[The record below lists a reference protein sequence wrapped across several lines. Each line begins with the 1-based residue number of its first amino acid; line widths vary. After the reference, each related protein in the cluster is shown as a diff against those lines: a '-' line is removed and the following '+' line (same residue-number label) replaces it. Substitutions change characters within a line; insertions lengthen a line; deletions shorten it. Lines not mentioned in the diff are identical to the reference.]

1 MAGQLADLLA
11 RPEVPDLDD
20 ALPLLPSTGNPL
32 AVRTEL
38 NAVDLRGVAFV
49 GEYAAFPPGVPEP
62 QTGVGAATAE
72 KITVGMKVDT
82 FDSTLVTRQSSQQL
96 GGLQVPDLDS
106 SGLTARTD
114 QLLGG
119 AKPDALNTRVVTC
132 RMMI

>member
-1 MAGQLADLLA
+1 MAGQLTDLFA

-62 QTGVGAATAE
+62 QTGWTAVE
-72 KITVGMKVDT
+72 SG
-82 FDSTLVTRQSSQQL
+82 
-96 GGLQVPDLDS
+96 QVPRHLGAVGS
-106 SGLTARTD
+106 SLSAP
-114 QLLGG
+114 QEI
-119 AKPDALNTRVVTC
+119 V
-132 RMMI
+132 